1 MAIIYSY
8 PTVVPTPDDLVL
20 GTDVNRADKPTKN
33 FTIQSIVDI
42 VAGGAAGLGAV
53 LKISSNAQDTSVTP
67 PANQPI
73 QNLTFINGTGSATFS
88 SFKDGTMT
96 IQNGTGTDFV
106 SITSLDFL
114 GNLTGIVKVG
124 SSIAGAADGVVGN
137 NVTAVTQPL
146 GTDNTTIATTEFVQ
160 QELTGSDLDFRGD
173 ATGTIG
179 SVDLDSETFAVVG
192 TALNIETSTTAGG
205 QVLTLK
211 LTDDVTIADD
221 LTVTD
226 VLTVNGT
233 TASNIIEGGLQVN
246 NSGGTHSFRVKGQ
259 TNDNLI
265 NTNYGDT
272 DAKDQVAIGKNLA
285 IDGTRLDVS
294 GLIQGTSIKS
304 SGMLTAQAAFSLT
317 GGINLPSGYG
327 LVNQVLT
334 NVASPGATTSLVW
347 TTPTVGT
354 LTDVDPGFG
363 IAIDKTAPAEP
374 VIAIDYLGTNNAIIK
389 ATAYD
394 KAADPIIVAEDEIWF
409 NDKNTNAGTPVLINK
424 IKKAKFSDLPFI
436 PAVSGTQYDLAM
448 FSNAAGTELADSI
461 ISQDSGSSAATVT
474 GTLTITGN
482 SSGPKFIVDTS
493 EADADFQGTASEALE
508 LAVAGDISSV
518 NDVISYPGT
527 SGTVKVQAAAGVAVE
542 FQDGVG
548 ENSSIVYPVIGQ
560 VVTGTSIVAGTKVA
574 SVSGSTLVLD
584 TATSAALVAGAT
596 LNFAASTLDIYTS
609 GGNVRMPSF
618 IPSTVATS
626 KYLTNL
632 PTPTSSEILSTDTIL
647 SGMAKLQGQITAT
660 TGLAYEGT
668 WAASVSAVSDGSVT
682 VSTDLEIVTG
692 DDNIVV
698 GTVVEGDGI
707 PVSDVV
713 RVSVVTNNTTFVLD
727 TAISIATATALT
739 MSPPGGFI
747 TGETAGTPAATLTT
761 AANKVNG
768 HFYICNTIGKAEPNA
783 AVPWAAATTPNEWAV
798 GDWVIYV
805 SNGTAS
811 DGWQKLD
818 MTSDITG
825 TGAANKI
832 AKWTSPNTLSTG
844 LISDDGST
852 VTIGASGTGD
862 FLVEGGTT
870 LGGGVT
876 NTSTATGPFT
886 ANKNIIINEGIRLGA
901 SDYGTTAKALFSGGA
916 QASVNTWTEVKW
928 TISDGTN
935 TSDIA
940 NAGTATFASGVGVI
954 NTESSGTVTT
964 ALRYEDVNV
973 DPATGALN
981 FVDAAATS
989 TTPVASDFILFSDQ
1003 DTATKTS
1010 VKKTLISNLPL
1021 DEYSKWILRGDNYAA
1036 GTAATSQDVD
1046 SEEVMTVAGGTIIDT
1061 VVGATRKVTINH
1073 GDLTVTQTDNTGTPL
1088 TPAFGGAIELV
1099 ASASGTGQGHMDTVV
1114 TNEITLPSPVNFTA
1128 GTAPGA
1134 GTPAA
1139 GTAGYVPAPAA
1150 GTGSTAYF
1158 LNGTGTMTIPPNDD
1172 GVTAV
1177 TATAPISSTGG
1188 DTPNITHDTSGVTSG
1203 TYDTVTVD
1211 NKGHVTAG
1219 VQHNGGRKSVLI
1231 EINSSAMSTSS
1242 WVDMF
1247 TIHASQ
1253 GITIISTLMASGGKY
1268 GSITKGQALSCHVA
1282 QQGGAVGTTTANDPV
1297 SNKII
1302 DTGPGAD
1309 GGFELQFLPYGAGS
1323 NSFGYKCQAKSTTAT
1338 QDINISVEIMEGTSR
1353 QVIGSNYPVITDLT

>member
-124 SSIAGAADGVVGN
+124 SSIAGAADGVVAN

-173 ATGTIG
+173 AAGTIG

-192 TALNIETSTTAGG
+192 KTVGGIKNINTDTTTGGTLLNLSLA
-205 QVLTLK
+205 
-211 LTDDVTIADD
+211 DDVTIADD

-226 VLTVNGT
+226 VLTVSGT
-233 TASNIIEGGLQVN
+233 GASSTIAGGLQVN

-272 DAKDQVAIGKNLA
+272 DEKDQVAIGKNSA

-334 NVASPGATTSLVW
+334 NAASPGATTNLVW

-374 VIAIDYLGTNNAIIK
+374 IIAIDYLGTNNAIIK
-389 ATAYD
+389 ATTYD

-409 NDKNTNAGTPVLINK
+409 NDKNTNAGTPALINK
-424 IKKAKFSDLPFI
+424 IKKAKFSDLPFV

-448 FSNAAGTELADSI
+448 FSNAAGTELGDSI

-482 SSGPKFIVDTS
+482 SSGPKFIVDTG

-518 NDVISYPGT
+518 NDVISYPAT

-542 FQDGVG
+542 FQDGAG

-632 PTPTSSEILSTDTIL
+632 PTPTSSQILSTDTIL

-660 TGLAYEGT
+660 NGLAYEGT

-682 VSTDLEIVTG
+682 ASTDLEIVTG

-707 PVSDVV
+707 PTSDVV

-727 TAISIATATALT
+727 NAISIATATALT

-783 AVPWAAATTPNEWAV
+783 AVPWTAATTPNEWAV

-818 MTSDITG
+818 M
-825 TGAANKI
+825 
-832 AKWTSPNTLSTG
+832 STG
-844 LISDDGST
+844 PLSDNDST

-870 LGGGVT
+870 LGGGAT

-886 ANKNIIINEGIRLGA
+886 ASKNIIINEGIRLGA
-901 SDYGTTAKALFSGGA
+901 TDYGTTAKALFSGGA
-916 QASVNTWTEVKW
+916 AASANTWTEVKW

-935 TSDIA
+935 TSNIA
-940 NAGTATFASGVGVI
+940 NGGTAIFTTGSSAAAKIISGTIV
-954 NTESSGTVTT
+954 TESSGTISTS
-964 ALRYEDVNV
+964 LRYEDADA
-973 DPATGALN
+973 DPATGAIN

-989 TTPVASDFILFSDQ
+989 TAPATSDFILFSDQ
-1003 DTATKTS
+1003 EDTSTKTS

-1021 DEYSKWILRGDNYAA
+1021 DEYSKWILRGDNYAV

-1046 SEEVMTVAGGTIIDT
+1046 SEEVMTVAGGTYIT
-1061 VVGATRKVTINH
+1061 SVVGDTRKVTLNH
-1073 GDLTVTQTDNTGTPL
+1073 DDTDRTDTALPAGGES
-1088 TPAFGGAIELV
+1088 PAFGGDFDVVDSISTNDTGHVTAINL
-1099 ASASGTGQGHMDTVV
+1099 
-1114 TNEITLPSPVNFTA
+1114 NNITLPSPVNFAA

-1158 LNGTGTMTIPPNDD
+1158 LNGTGAMSIPPDLK
-1172 GVTAV
+1172 GVETV
-1177 TATAPISSTGG
+1177 NTTSPIEGGGTATTV
-1188 DTPNITHDTSGVTSG
+1188 TITHKAVLTDAGGSTG
-1203 TYDTVTVD
+1203 TYDSVTVD
-1211 NKGHVTAG
+1211 GNGHVTAG
-1219 VQHNGGRKSVLI
+1219 VEHNGGRKSALI
-1231 EINSSAMSTSS
+1231 EINAAAMSTTN

-1247 TIHASQ
+1247 TISATQ
-1253 GITIISTLMASGGKY
+1253 GNTIISNVMASGGLY
-1268 GSITKGQALSCHVA
+1268 GSITKGQAMSYHVA
-1282 QQGGAVGTTTANDPV
+1282 QQGGTVGTTTANAPV
-1297 SNKII
+1297 YNKII
-1302 DTGPGAD
+1302 DTGPGTA
-1309 GGFELQFLPYGAGS
+1309 GGFELQFIAYGAGG
-1323 NSFGYKCQAKSTTAT
+1323 NAFGYKCQAKSTTAK
-1338 QDINISVEIMEGTSR
+1338 QNINISVEIMEGTAR
-1353 QVIGSNYPVITDLT
+1353 QTNNYPVIADLT